1 MFQPEKECRSR
12 TTSPIRITRARQSLF
27 ELPVAK
33 PQRRRQVQLQSLPRA
48 ERPKHN
54 PASLDRRVAPE
65 KAENTRL
72 LPVGI
77 LARWLEPESRTM
89 PVQPPT
95 RRRSGENRS
104 CNEARSE
111 DRAAGWLPF
120 CRASL
125 SYYRQ
130 FLTANS
136 SM

>member
-1 MFQPEKECRSR
+1 MFQPEKECQSKTMFQSR
-12 TTSPIRITRARQSLF
+12 TATVRQSLF
-27 ELPVAK
+27 EQPVAK
-33 PQRRRQVQLQSLPRA
+33 PLRRFQALPQSLRRA
-48 ERPKHN
+48 ET
-54 PASLDRRVAPE
+54 
-65 KAENTRL
+65 ENTRL

-77 LARWLEPESRTM
+77 LARWLAPESRTM
-89 PVQPPT
+89 QVQPPT

-111 DRAAGWLPF
+111 DRAAGWRPF